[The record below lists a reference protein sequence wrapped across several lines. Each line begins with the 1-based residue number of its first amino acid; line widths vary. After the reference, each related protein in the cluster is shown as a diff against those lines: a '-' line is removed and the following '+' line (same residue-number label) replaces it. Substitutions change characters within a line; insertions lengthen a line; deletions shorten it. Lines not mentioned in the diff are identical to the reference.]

1 MTQSEEVRV
10 WGIHMRADA
19 LFLQDSVIAI
29 GWREMGDLRN
39 VGGDRGAFKERYA
52 EAYPNAK
59 RNNVSVSAGILFRFA
74 REAQVGDY
82 VVFPSKNDR
91 KINIGVIEGDYT
103 YEPSA
108 PEYVHRRKVRWL
120 KHLPRTSFSQGAL
133 HESGSAM
140 SFFAVKNYADEYLA
154 ALDRGFKREVT
165 PMAPRTRA
173 LEPLRRTSSRAR
185 GTSSSRN

>member
-10 WGIHMRADA
+10 WGIHTRDDA

-29 GWREMGDLRN
+29 GRREMGDLRN
-39 VGGDRGAFKERYA
+39 VGGDRGAFKKRYT

-59 RNNVSVSAGILFRFA
+59 RNVFAYAGIFFRFV

-82 VVFPSKNDR
+82 VVFPSKSDR

-108 PEYVHRRKVRWL
+108 PEYVHRRKVKWL

-133 HESGSAM
+133 HEIGSAM

>member
-10 WGIHMRADA
+10 WGIHTRADA
-19 LFLQDSVIAI
+19 LFLQDGVIAI
-29 GWREMGDLRN
+29 GRREVGDLRN
-39 VGGDRGAFKERYA
+39 VGGDRGAFKKRYA

-59 RNNVSVSAGILFRFA
+59 RNNVFAYAGILFRFA
-74 REAQVGDY
+74 REVQVGDY
-82 VVFPSKNDR
+82 VVFPSKSDR

-133 HESGSAM
+133 HEIGSAM
-140 SFFAVKNYADEYLA
+140 SLEVLVAISIPEI
-154 ALDRGFKREVT
+154 RGGS
-165 PMAPRTRA
+165 
-173 LEPLRRTSSRAR
+173 PLT
-185 GTSSSRN
+185 GIC

>member
-140 SFFAVKNYADEYLA
+140 SLEVLVAISIPEI
-154 ALDRGFKREVT
+154 RGGS
-165 PMAPRTRA
+165 
-173 LEPLRRTSSRAR
+173 PLT
-185 GTSSSRN
+185 GIC

>member
-1 MTQSEEVRV
+1 
-10 WGIHMRADA
+10 
-19 LFLQDSVIAI
+19 
-29 GWREMGDLRN
+29 MGDLRN

-59 RNNVSVSAGILFRFA
+59 RGNVSVSAGILFRFA

-82 VVFPSKNDR
+82 VVFPSKSDR

-108 PEYVHRRKVRWL
+108 PEYVHRRKAKWL

-133 HESGSAM
+133 HEIGSAM
-140 SFFAVKNYADEYLA
+140 SLEVLVAISIPEI
-154 ALDRGFKREVT
+154 RGGS
-165 PMAPRTRA
+165 
-173 LEPLRRTSSRAR
+173 PLT
-185 GTSSSRN
+185 GIC